1 LVQEFGR
8 GIPSNAQGQF
18 SNVNSHSLAVGLA
31 LALSAHGT
39 CLSQATTLTS
49 QPWMNASL
57 APDLRADM
65 VVKQM
70 TLDEKIQLVHG
81 IGWGPLIPG
90 SPVPPDNNGGAGEV
104 MGIPRLGIPS
114 LQQADSA
121 VGIRMAAQQSRYA
134 TLLPSVLA
142 AASSWDPEAAHLY
155 GEVIGRELRAQGYNQ
170 SIGGGV
176 NLAREPRNG
185 RLFEYPGEDPLL
197 AGVMVGHVIRGVQD
211 NHIMGDIKHYALN
224 DQETGRTVVDVRVSK
239 KAARESDLLA
249 FELGIRIG
257 QPSSVMCSYN
267 KVMGD
272 WACENDW
279 LLNHVLKGAWHFP
292 GFVVSDWDGTHST
305 DKAALAGLD
314 VQMPGEEYFGEAL
327 KQAVTSG
334 RVPLPRLDDM
344 VRRLLRSMFSAGVID
359 HPSTPRNVIDPFRGL
374 RDAQHIAEESIVLLK
389 NDGTLPLNPA
399 AVHSIAVIGAHADVG
414 VLSGGGSA
422 QVDAP
427 GGNAIS
433 PGTPTRWGEA
443 VYFPSSPL
451 RYIREHARGAVVQFD
466 AGTNASSAASLAKTA
481 DVAVVFADQYMSE
494 GGDALSLSL
503 PGKQNELISAVAA
516 ANPHT
521 LVVLITGNPVTM
533 PWIDQV
539 AGVMEAWY
547 PGIAGGQAIANLL
560 FGNVVPSGKLPIT
573 FAKSADD
580 LPHRCIFGIACAQ
593 GIGSSP
599 LPWVSDDAKRQSFAA
614 DYDEGVRFGYK
625 WFDSEGK
632 QPLFPF
638 GFGLSYTKFN
648 YSGLQVDRA
657 AKTVTFA
664 IENAG
669 ALAGTEIAEVYVQL
683 PTASKEHFRRLAA
696 WQRVALNSG
705 EQKIITVALEPLA
718 LAIFNEQKDA
728 WTWASGVYTVLVG
741 RSSRDL
747 PLRANIALY

>member
-1 LVQEFGR
+1 MNLQSLVIGF
-8 GIPSNAQGQF
+8 
-18 SNVNSHSLAVGLA
+18 A
-31 LALSAHGT
+31 LALIVHGR
-39 CLSQATTLTS
+39 CFSQQATPTS
-49 QPWMNASL
+49 RPWLDASL

-65 VVKQM
+65 VVKQL

-81 IGWGPLIPG
+81 IGWGPLVPG
-90 SPVPPDNNGGAGEV
+90 SPVPPDNNGGAGQIL
-104 MGIPRLGIPS
+104 GIPRLGIPP

-121 VGIRMAAQQSRYA
+121 VGMRMAAPQSRYA

-142 AASSWDPEAAHLY
+142 AASSWDTEAAHLY
-155 GEVIGRELRAQGYNQ
+155 GDVIGRELRAQGYNQ

-176 NLAREPRNG
+176 NLARDPRNG
-185 RLFEYPGEDPLL
+185 RLFEYAGEDPLL

-224 DQETGRTVVDVRVSK
+224 DQETGRTVVDARVSK

-257 QPSSVMCSYN
+257 QPASVMCSYN

-305 DKAALAGLD
+305 EKAALAGLD

-327 KQAVTSG
+327 KQAVAAG
-334 RVPLPRLDDM
+334 RVPLRRLDDM
-344 VRRLLRSMFSAGVID
+344 VHRLLRSMFSAGIID
-359 HPSTPRNVIDPFRGL
+359 RPPTPRSVVDPFRGL
-374 RDAQHIAEESIVLLK
+374 QDAQHIAEESIVLLK
-389 NDGTLPLNPA
+389 NDGTLPLNLA

-433 PGTPTRWGEA
+433 PTTPTKWGEA

-466 AGTNASSAASLAKTA
+466 AGTNAASAAALAKTA
-481 DVAVVFADQYMSE
+481 DVAMVFADQYMSE
-494 GGDALSLSL
+494 GGDAPSLSL
-503 PGKQNELISAVAA
+503 PDGQDELISSVAA

-533 PWIDQV
+533 PWIDRV

-547 PGIAGGQAIANLL
+547 PGIAGGQAIANIL

-580 LPHRCIFGIACAQ
+580 LPHRCIFGIACTQAN
-593 GIGSSP
+593 GSSP
-599 LPWVSDDAKRQSFAA
+599 RHWVSDDAKRQSFAA

-625 WFDSEGK
+625 WFDAEGK

-638 GFGLSYTKFN
+638 GFGLSYTKFK
-648 YSGLQVDRA
+648 YSDLQVDRA

-664 IENAG
+664 IENTG
-669 ALAGTEIAEVYVQL
+669 GLAGTETAEIYVAL
-683 PTASKEHFRRLAA
+683 PKAGKEHFRRLAA

-705 EQKIITVALEPLA
+705 QRKIVTVALEPLA
-718 LAIFNEQKDA
+718 MATFNEKKDA
-728 WTWASGVYTVLVG
+728 WTWTSGKYTVLVG
-741 RSSRDL
+741 GSSRDL
-747 PLRANIALY
+747 PLQADVALY

>member
-1 LVQEFGR
+1 
-8 GIPSNAQGQF
+8 
-18 SNVNSHSLAVGLA
+18 VNSHSLAVALA
-31 LALSAHGT
+31 LALITHGA
-39 CLSQATTLTS
+39 CFAQQAAPLMS
-49 QPWMNASL
+49 RPWMNASL

-65 VVKQM
+65 VLEQL

-81 IGWGPLIPG
+81 IGWGPLVPG

-104 MGIPRLGIPS
+104 LGIPRLGIPP

-142 AASSWDPEAAHLY
+142 AASSWDTEAAHLY
-155 GEVIGRELRAQGYNQ
+155 GDVIGRELRAQGFNQ

-176 NLAREPRNG
+176 NLARDPRNG
-185 RLFEYPGEDPLL
+185 RLFEYAGEDPVL
-197 AGVMVGHVIRGVQD
+197 AGVTVGHVIRGVQD

-224 DQETGRTVVDVRVSK
+224 DQETGRTVVDARVSK

-279 LLNHVLKGAWHFP
+279 LLNQVLKGAWHFP

-305 DKAALAGLD
+305 EKAAMAGLD
-314 VQMPGEEYFGEAL
+314 MQMPGEEYFGEAL
-327 KQAVTSG
+327 KQAVTAG
-334 RVPLPRLDDM
+334 RVPLRRLDDM
-344 VRRLLRSMFSAGVID
+344 VHRLLRSMFSAGVID
-359 HPSTPRNVIDPFRGL
+359 HPPMPRSVIDPFRGL
-374 RDAQHIAEESIVLLK
+374 EDAQHIAEESIVLLK
-389 NDGTLPLNPA
+389 NDGTLPLNLG

-433 PGTPTRWGEA
+433 PATPTRWGEA
-443 VYFPSSPL
+443 VYFPSPPL
-451 RYIREHARGAVVQFD
+451 RYIREHARGAVVQFND
-466 AGTNASSAASLAKTA
+466 GTNASAAAALAKTA
-481 DVAVVFADQYMSE
+481 DVAIVFADQYMSE
-494 GGDALSLSL
+494 AGDAPSLSL
-503 PGKQNELISAVAA
+503 PDGQDELISSVAA

-533 PWIDQV
+533 PWIDRV

-547 PGIAGGQAIANLL
+547 PGIAGGQAIANLI
-560 FGNVVPSGKLPIT
+560 FGTVVPSGKLPVT
-573 FAKSADD
+573 FAKSAED
-580 LPHRCIFGIACAQ
+580 LPHRCVFGIACTQAL
-593 GIGSSP
+593 SSP
-599 LPWVSDDAKRQSFAA
+599 PHWVSDDAKRQSFAA

-638 GFGLSYTKFN
+638 GFGLSYTRFK
-648 YSGLQVDRA
+648 YSELQVDRA

-669 ALAGTEIAEVYVQL
+669 GLAGTEIAQIYVEL
-683 PTASKEHFRRLAA
+683 PKAGKEHLRRLAA

-705 EQKIITVALEPLA
+705 ERKTITVALEPLA
-718 LAIFNEQKDA
+718 MATFNEQKDA
-728 WTWASGVYTVLVG
+728 WTWSSGVYTVLVG
-741 RSSRDL
+741 GSSRDL
-747 PLRANIALY
+747 PLQAGIALY

>member
-1 LVQEFGR
+1 
-8 GIPSNAQGQF
+8 
-18 SNVNSHSLAVGLA
+18 
-31 LALSAHGT
+31 
-39 CLSQATTLTS
+39 
-49 QPWMNASL
+49 MNPSL

-65 VVKQM
+65 VLKQL

-81 IGWGPLIPG
+81 IGWGPLVPG

-104 MGIPRLGIPS
+104 LGIPRLGIPP

-142 AASSWDPEAAHLY
+142 AASSWDTEAAHLY
-155 GEVIGRELRAQGYNQ
+155 GDVIGRELRAQGFNQ

-176 NLAREPRNG
+176 NLARDPRNG
-185 RLFEYPGEDPLL
+185 RLFEYAGEDPVL
-197 AGVMVGHVIRGVQD
+197 AGVTVGHVIRGVQD

-224 DQETGRTVVDVRVSK
+224 DQETGRTVVDARVSK

-305 DKAALAGLD
+305 EKAAMAGLD
-314 VQMPGEEYFGEAL
+314 MQMPGEEYFGGPL
-327 KQAVTSG
+327 KQAVTAG
-334 RVPLPRLDDM
+334 RVPLRRLDDM
-344 VRRLLRSMFSAGVID
+344 VHRLLRSMFSAGVID
-359 HPSTPRNVIDPFRGL
+359 HPPLPRSVIDPFRGL
-374 RDAQHIAEESIVLLK
+374 EDARHIAEESIVLLK
-389 NDGTLPLNPA
+389 NDGTLPLNLG

-433 PGTPTRWGEA
+433 PATPTRWGEA
-443 VYFPSSPL
+443 VYFPSPPL
-451 RYIREHARGAVVQFD
+451 RYIREHARGAVVQFND
-466 AGTNASSAASLAKTA
+466 GSNASAAAALAKTA
-481 DVAVVFADQYMSE
+481 DVAIVFADQYMSE
-494 GGDALSLSL
+494 GGDAPSLSL
-503 PGKQNELISAVAA
+503 PDGQDELISSVAA

-533 PWIDQV
+533 PWLDRV

-547 PGIAGGQAIANLL
+547 PGIAGGQAIANLI
-560 FGNVVPSGKLPIT
+560 FGSVVPSGKLPVT
-573 FAKSADD
+573 FAKSAED
-580 LPHRCIFGIACAQ
+580 LPHQCVFGIACTQAL
-593 GIGSSP
+593 SSP
-599 LPWVSDDAKRQSFAA
+599 PHWVSDDAKRQSFAA

-638 GFGLSYTKFN
+638 GFGLSYTKFK
-648 YSGLQVDRA
+648 YSELQVDRA

-669 ALAGTEIAEVYVQL
+669 GMAGTEIAEIYVEL
-683 PTASKEHFRRLAA
+683 PKASKEHFRRLAA

-705 EQKIITVALEPLA
+705 ERKTITVALEPLA
-718 LAIFNEQKDA
+718 MATFNEQKDA
-728 WTWASGVYTVLVG
+728 WTWTSGVYTVLVG
-741 RSSRDL
+741 GSSRDL
-747 PLRANIALY
+747 PLQAGIALY

>member
-1 LVQEFGR
+1 M
-8 GIPSNAQGQF
+8 
-18 SNVNSHSLAVGLA
+18 NSRSLAVALA
-31 LALSAHGT
+31 LALIAHGT
-39 CLSQATTLTS
+39 CLSQQATSLTS
-49 QPWMNASL
+49 RPWMDASL

-65 VVKQM
+65 VMKQL

-81 IGWGPLIPG
+81 IGWGPLVPG
-90 SPVPPDNNGGAGEV
+90 SPVPPDNNGGAGEIL
-104 MGIPRLGIPS
+104 GIPRLGIPS

-121 VGIRMAAQQSRYA
+121 VGIRMAAPQSRYA

-142 AASSWDPEAAHLY
+142 AASSWDTDAAHLF
-155 GEVIGRELRAQGYNQ
+155 GDVIGRELRAQGYHQ

-176 NLAREPRNG
+176 NLARDPRNG
-185 RLFEYPGEDPLL
+185 RLFEYPGEDPVL

-224 DQETGRTVVDVRVSK
+224 DQETGRTVVDARISK

-249 FELGIRIG
+249 FEIGIRIG
-257 QPSSVMCSYN
+257 QPASVMCSYN

-305 DKAALAGLD
+305 EKSAIAGLD

-327 KQAVTSG
+327 KQAVTAG
-334 RVPLPRLDDM
+334 RVPLRRLDDM
-344 VRRLLRSMFSAGVID
+344 VHRLLRSMFSAGIID
-359 HPSTPRNVIDPFRGL
+359 RPPTPRSVVDPFRGL
-374 RDAQHIAEESIVLLK
+374 QDAQHIAEESIVLLK
-389 NDGTLPLNPA
+389 NDGTLPLNLA

-433 PGTPTRWGEA
+433 PTTPTKWGEA

-451 RYIREHARGAVVQFD
+451 RYIREHARAAVVQFD
-466 AGTNASSAASLAKTA
+466 AGTNASSAAALAKTA
-481 DVAVVFADQYMSE
+481 DVAIVFADQYMSE
-494 GGDALSLSL
+494 GGDAPSLSL
-503 PGKQNELISAVAA
+503 PDNQDALISSVAA

-533 PWIDQV
+533 PWIDRV

-547 PGIAGGQAIANLL
+547 PGIAGGQAIANII

-580 LPHRCIFGIACAQ
+580 LPHRCVFGITCTQA
-593 GIGSSP
+593 GGSSP
-599 LPWVSDDAKRQSFAA
+599 QHWVSDDAKRQSFAA

-638 GFGLSYTKFN
+638 GFGLSYTKFK
-648 YSGLQVDRA
+648 YSDLQVDRA

-664 IENAG
+664 IENTG
-669 ALAGTEIAEVYVQL
+669 GRAGTEIAEIYVEL
-683 PTASKEHFRRLAA
+683 PKASKEHFRRLAA
-696 WQRVALNSG
+696 WQRVALDSG
-705 EQKIITVALEPLA
+705 QRKTITVALEPLSMA
-718 LAIFNEQKDA
+718 TFDERKDA
-728 WTWASGVYTVLVG
+728 WTWPSGKYTVFVG
-741 RSSRDL
+741 GSSRDL
-747 PLRANIALY
+747 PLRADIALY

>member
-1 LVQEFGR
+1 
-8 GIPSNAQGQF
+8 
-18 SNVNSHSLAVGLA
+18 
-31 LALSAHGT
+31 
-39 CLSQATTLTS
+39 
-49 QPWMNASL
+49 MNPSL

-65 VVKQM
+65 VLKQL

-81 IGWGPLIPG
+81 IGWGPLVPG
-90 SPVPPDNNGGAGEV
+90 SPVPPDNNVGAGEV
-104 MGIPRLGIPS
+104 LGIPRLGIPS

-142 AASSWDPEAAHLY
+142 AASSWDTEAAHLY
-155 GEVIGRELRAQGYNQ
+155 GDVIGRELRAQGFHQ

-176 NLAREPRNG
+176 NLARDPRNG
-185 RLFEYPGEDPLL
+185 RLFEYAGEDPVLS
-197 AGVMVGHVIRGVQD
+197 GVTVGHVIRGVQD

-224 DQETGRTVVDVRVSK
+224 DQETGRTVVDARVSK

-305 DKAALAGLD
+305 EKAAMAGLD
-314 VQMPGEEYFGEAL
+314 MQMPGEEYFGEAL
-327 KQAVTSG
+327 KQAVTAG
-334 RVPLPRLDDM
+334 RVPLRRLDDM
-344 VRRLLRSMFSAGVID
+344 VHRLLRSMFSAGVID
-359 HPSTPRNVIDPFRGL
+359 HPPMPRSVIDPFRGL
-374 RDAQHIAEESIVLLK
+374 EDAQHIAEESIVLLK
-389 NDGTLPLNPA
+389 NDGALPLNLG

-433 PGTPTRWGEA
+433 PATPTKWGEA
-443 VYFPSSPL
+443 VYFPSPPL
-451 RYIREHARGAVVQFD
+451 RYIREHARGAVVQFND
-466 AGTNASSAASLAKTA
+466 GTNASAAAALAKSA
-481 DVAVVFADQYMSE
+481 DVAIVFADQYMSE
-494 GGDALSLSL
+494 SGDAPSLSL
-503 PGKQNELISAVAA
+503 PDGQDELIAAVAA

-521 LVVLITGNPVTM
+521 LVVLITGNPVAM
-533 PWIDQV
+533 PWIDRV

-547 PGIAGGQAIANLL
+547 PGIAGGQAIANII
-560 FGNVVPSGKLPIT
+560 FGTVVPSGKLPIT
-573 FAKSADD
+573 FAKSAED
-580 LPHRCIFGIACAQ
+580 LPHRCVFGIACTQAL
-593 GIGSSP
+593 SSP
-599 LPWVSDDAKRQSFAA
+599 PHWVSDDAKRQSFAA

-638 GFGLSYTKFN
+638 GFGLSYTKFK
-648 YSGLQVDRA
+648 YSELQVDRA
-657 AKTVTFA
+657 AKTVSFT

-669 ALAGTEIAEVYVQL
+669 GMAGTEIAEIYVEL
-683 PTASKEHFRRLAA
+683 PKISKEHFRRLAA
-696 WQRVALNSG
+696 WQRVALKSG
-705 EQKIITVALEPLA
+705 ERKTITAALEPLA
-718 LAIFNEQKDA
+718 MATFDEKKDA
-728 WTWASGVYTVLVG
+728 WTWPSGVYTVLVG
-741 RSSRDL
+741 GSSRDL
-747 PLRANIALY
+747 PLRAGIALY

>member
-1 LVQEFGR
+1 
-8 GIPSNAQGQF
+8 
-18 SNVNSHSLAVGLA
+18 VNSQSLAVALA
-31 LALSAHGT
+31 LALIAHGA
-39 CLSQATTLTS
+39 CFAQQAPTLTG

-65 VVKQM
+65 VLKQL

-81 IGWGPLIPG
+81 IGWGPLVPG

-104 MGIPRLGIPS
+104 LGIPRLGIPP

-142 AASSWDPEAAHLY
+142 AASSWDTEAAHLY
-155 GEVIGRELRAQGYNQ
+155 GDVIGRELRAQGFNQ

-176 NLAREPRNG
+176 NLARDPRNG
-185 RLFEYPGEDPLL
+185 RLFEYAGEDPVL
-197 AGVMVGHVIRGVQD
+197 AGVTVGHVIRGVQD

-224 DQETGRTVVDVRVSK
+224 DQETGRTVVDARISK

-305 DKAALAGLD
+305 EKAAMAGLD
-314 VQMPGEEYFGEAL
+314 MQMPGEEYFGEAL
-327 KQAVTSG
+327 KQAVTAG
-334 RVPLPRLDDM
+334 RVPLRRLDDM
-344 VRRLLRSMFSAGVID
+344 VHRLLRSMFSAGVID
-359 HPSTPRNVIDPFRGL
+359 HPPIPRSVIDPFRGL
-374 RDAQHIAEESIVLLK
+374 EDAQHIAEESIVLLK
-389 NDGTLPLNPA
+389 NDGTLPLNLG

-433 PGTPTRWGEA
+433 PTTPTKWGEA
-443 VYFPSSPL
+443 VYFPSPPL
-451 RYIREHARGAVVQFD
+451 RYIREHARGAVVQFND
-466 AGTNASSAASLAKTA
+466 GTNASAAAALAKTA
-481 DVAVVFADQYMSE
+481 DVAIVFADQYMSE
-494 GGDALSLSL
+494 AGDAPSLSL
-503 PGKQNELISAVAA
+503 PDGQDELISSVAA

-533 PWIDQV
+533 PWLDRV

-547 PGIAGGQAIANLL
+547 PGIAGGQAIANLI
-560 FGNVVPSGKLPIT
+560 FGTVVPSGKLPIT

-580 LPHRCIFGIACAQ
+580 LPHRCVFGIACTQAP
-593 GIGSSP
+593 SSP
-599 LPWVSDDAKRQSFAA
+599 PHWVSDDAKRQSFAA

-638 GFGLSYTKFN
+638 GFGLSYTKFK
-648 YSGLQVDRA
+648 YSDLQVDRA

-664 IENAG
+664 IENTG
-669 ALAGTEIAEVYVQL
+669 GLAGTEIAEIYVEL
-683 PTASKEHFRRLAA
+683 PKAVKEHFRRLAA

-705 EQKIITVALEPLA
+705 ERKTITVALEPLA
-718 LAIFNEQKDA
+718 MATLNEQKDA
-728 WTWASGVYTVLVG
+728 WTWPSGVYTVLVG
-741 RSSRDL
+741 GSSRDL
-747 PLRANIALY
+747 PLQAGIALY